1 MSSNEVKFKREVNV
15 FGGVSILTGIMVAS
29 GIFFIGAQVLERT
42 DFSIGLALL
51 AWIIGGVITLM
62 YGLIYAE
69 LGASMPVAGGY
80 YIYLKEAYG
89 KPVAFMSG
97 FTNFVL
103 LSSGSIAALAIAFS
117 QILDNIFINLFEV
130 SISPNTQVLIS
141 AIMILGLTVVNYYG
155 VKLGAIIQKFF
166 FFIKAI
172 PIFLLLILGLA
183 LGEQSID
190 FSLSLNGASLFSVLA
205 MLGFTVI
212 ATFWA
217 YEGWTNLNSIAGEV
231 KNPGKTLP
239 LSLIITVASVT
250 VLYTLFNLSLFNVL
264 SLAEM
269 RGMIES
275 EMYFIGIPAAMTIM
289 GTAGMYLVMFTML
302 IGVFGALHGTILAFP
317 RVYYAMAKDDLL
329 FERFKRLDPKY
340 KTPVYAI
347 FGSGIMAITLLIF
360 SLQDLITMVAFG
372 ALFFNAMV
380 FGSVFIFRKTKPEL
394 ERPYKVWG
402 YPALPIVTI
411 FITVLLLVATFVES
425 PVQSLIGTAAII
437 GGLPIYYLIRHL
449 KNRKEK

>member
-1 MSSNEVKFKREVNV
+1 MSNNEQNLNREINV

-42 DFSIGLALL
+42 GFSMGLALL
-51 AWIIGGVITLM
+51 AWVIGGLITLM

-97 FTNFVL
+97 FTNFAL

-117 QILDNIFINLFEV
+117 QILDNIFLNLFKV
-130 SISPNTQVLIS
+130 SIAFNLQILIS
-141 AIMILGLTVVNYYG
+141 AMMILGLTVVNYYG
-155 VKLGAIIQKFF
+155 VKLGALIQKVFF
-166 FFIKAI
+166 VVKAI
-172 PIFLLLILGLA
+172 PILLLLILGLA
-183 LGEQSID
+183 LGEQSVD
-190 FSLSLNGASLFSVLA
+190 FSISLNGESIFSLLA

-217 YEGWTNLNSIAGEV
+217 YEGWTNLNTVAGEV
-231 KNPGKTLP
+231 KNPGRTIP

-250 VLYTLFNLSLFNVL
+250 ALYTLFNISLFNVL

-269 RGMIES
+269 REMIDGG
-275 EMYFIGIPAAMTIM
+275 MYFIGIPAAMVLM

-302 IGVFGALHGTILAFP
+302 IAVFGALHGTILAFP

-329 FERFKRLDPKY
+329 FNSFKRLDKKY

-347 FGSGIMAITLLIF
+347 FGSGMMAIVLLIF
-360 SLQDLITMVAFG
+360 SLQELITMVAFG
-372 ALFFNAMV
+372 ALFFNAMIFV
-380 FGSVFIFRKTKPEL
+380 SVFIFRKQKPDL
-394 ERPYKVWG
+394 KRPYKVWG
-402 YPALPIVTI
+402 YPVLPIITI
-411 FITVLLLVATFVES
+411 LITVLLLVATFIES
-425 PVQSLIGTAAII
+425 PVQSLIGTAVII
-437 GGLPIYYLIRHL
+437 AGLPVYYLVRYL
-449 KNRKEK
+449 KNRQEG